1 MSMNEDH
8 DRRLHAVEQTLAEVR
23 VRSAELE
30 AIVET
35 TAKRVEDIKKDTEE
49 IVHFMKGAGVLGR
62 FARWLAALVG
72 AYLAGK
78 GLKWW

>member
-1 MSMNEDH
+1 MSTNEDH

-35 TAKRVEDIKKDTEE
+35 TAKRVDDVKRDTEE
-49 IVHFMKGAGVLGR
+49 IVSLIKGANVL
-62 FARWLAALVG
+62 ARVMKWLTVVIG
-72 AYLAGK
+72 GYLAGK